1 MDTWVNPICQYTTNP
16 APIPANTSGRCMFIQ
31 GTRTLLG
38 LTIGLDGGRFQI
50 HFNSYPTPIQYHHW
64 KISLHSTIWYV
75 HIGYTLAQFMPT
87 YHNTNRQ
94 MCLYHQV
101 KSTQPQTLV
110 SMKDDLANKN
120 NPPNHHYS
128 SCPMSIWHQSNPN
141 TGQCKWPM
149 CSYTGNK
156 FSTGTH
162 HWSGRSMIWQ
172 TKRKPLPTPAHPIQQ
187 TQSITFPPAQC
198 QPPISNANPSI
209 LYQYANPMPIN
220 SQYIWPFRSYTGNKL
235 STGTQLMVSTED
247 DFNRQ
252 CFINQST
259 LPIQCQYNANT
270 TRQMYSYLLEQVSMR
285 QTISLSGGWFQQT
298 MFHKSE
304 HDANPMSM
312 HLANVR
318 IGEGTSICAEDY

>member
-1 MDTWVNPICQYTTNP
+1 MNLNRKLALPSLWNLAYIYGYLGESNLPIHDQSCPNTGQYIWPLYVYTGNKNSTGTHHWSRRRTVSNTFQFLP
-16 APIPANTSGRCMFIQ
+16 NTDPIP
-31 GTRTLLG
+31 
-38 LTIGLDGGRFQI
+38 
-50 HFNSYPTPIQYHHW
+50 
-64 KISLHSTIWYV
+64 SLKHIFTFDHLA
-75 HIGYTLAQFMPT
+75 HIGYTLAHFMPT

-110 SMKDDLANKN
+110 SIKDDLANKN
-120 NPPNHHYS
+120 NPPTHHYS

-259 LPIQCQYNANT
+259 LPILCQCIWPTCSYTGNKYLCGRLLVSSEDDFANLH
-270 TRQMYSYLLEQVSMR
+270 S
-285 QTISLSGGWFQQT
+285 ISQ
-298 MFHKSE
+298 
-304 HDANPMSM
+304 
-312 HLANVR
+312 
-318 IGEGTSICAEDY
+318 

>member
-1 MDTWVNPICQYTTNP
+1 
-16 APIPANTSGRCMFIQ
+16 
-31 GTRTLLG
+31 
-38 LTIGLDGGRFQI
+38 
-50 HFNSYPTPIQYHHW
+50 
-64 KISLHSTIWYV
+64 
-75 HIGYTLAQFMPT
+75 MPT
-87 YHNTNRQ
+87 YRNANRQ
-94 MCLYHQV
+94 MCLFHQV

-149 CSYTGNK
+149 CSYTGNNL
-156 FSTGTH
+156 STGTH

-220 SQYIWPFRSYTGNKL
+220 SQYIWPFRSYTGNKN
-235 STGTQLMVSTED
+235 STGTDCWSPRRMISPLTIGW
-247 DFNRQ
+247 N
-252 CFINQST
+252 
-259 LPIQCQYNANT
+259 Y
-270 TRQMYSYLLEQVSMR
+270 
-285 QTISLSGGWFQQT
+285 ISLSTERPDVLAGIGAGLVVYWQIGFTQGRASLLLRFIFSTFGTNYEALLPPTHYHPSPVSKDNGNVGEEEVESTVMILVRIFGGGWEVIRLPNWCI
-298 MFHKSE
+298 KWK
-304 HDANPMSM
+304 
-312 HLANVR
+312 
-318 IGEGTSICAEDY
+318 IWTSTESPDVQ